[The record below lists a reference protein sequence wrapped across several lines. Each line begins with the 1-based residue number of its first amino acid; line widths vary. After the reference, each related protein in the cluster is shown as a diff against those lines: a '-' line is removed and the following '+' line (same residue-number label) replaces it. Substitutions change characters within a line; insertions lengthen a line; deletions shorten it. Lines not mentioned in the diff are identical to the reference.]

1 MLAYMDG
8 SNSCALRRRKVCSAT
23 GRTPQINTVVDPIRW
38 YRLTVVVC
46 SQRTGWKEQPP
57 GRTVKTT
64 VRLGHSDPTHQA
76 AQKGQTSHPPNPSA
90 PRRALSR
97 ARAFQFSLL
106 LFRGVAKAA
115 LDCAHRTSTV
125 SSCAFCEQGG
135 HVATP
140 SSSFSGRA
148 LREHRDRPSYPAPF
162 SAAEARRRPCW
173 RMSPS
178 N

>member
-1 MLAYMDG
+1 MGLGGDLQLDDAVLPTP
-8 SNSCALRRRKVCSAT
+8 SNILHASIHGRQQLWRIETPKVCSAT

-97 ARAFQFSLL
+97 ARAF
-106 LFRGVAKAA
+106 
-115 LDCAHRTSTV
+115 
-125 SSCAFCEQGG
+125 
-135 HVATP
+135 
-140 SSSFSGRA
+140 
-148 LREHRDRPSYPAPF
+148 
-162 SAAEARRRPCW
+162 
-173 RMSPS
+173 
-178 N
+178 